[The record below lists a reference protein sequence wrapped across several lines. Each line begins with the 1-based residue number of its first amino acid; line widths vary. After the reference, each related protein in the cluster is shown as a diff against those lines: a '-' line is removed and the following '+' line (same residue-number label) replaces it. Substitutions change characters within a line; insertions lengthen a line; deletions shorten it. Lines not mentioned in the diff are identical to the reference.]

1 MQKLSLA
8 IKNFNERVK
17 IMNQTGSKQLT
28 LSAVEARNL
37 HADIF
42 NLLANVAELQS
53 QGATEPAQPT
63 TLSLDGGGF

>member
-17 IMNQTGSKQLT
+17 VMNQTGSKQLT
-28 LSAVEARNL
+28 LSVEEARNL

-42 NLLANVAELQS
+42 NLLANISELQA
-53 QGATEPAQPT
+53 GLQPVSIAPT
-63 TLSLDGGGF
+63 GLDGGGF